1 MLLQTGQLL
10 SQLGTSSS
18 TIAYPLLVLALTDSP
33 AKAGVVGFARSVPW
47 ALFSLPAGL
56 AADRWN
62 RRWLMITADGV
73 RVLAIGSLAA
83 TILLDRVAFWQIV
96 VVAFVE
102 GSGTALFNAARPGAL
117 RAVVPIHQLPA
128 AAAVESG
135 RGAAVRLAAPP
146 LGGALFGIARAL
158 PFLVDAISYGCS
170 TLSLLAMRTPF
181 QEDREPHHASIRTR
195 LAEGLRFVWGRP
207 FLRTCALLFG
217 LTNFIGPGVLFAVIV
232 IGKEQGLS
240 GGGVGAAGCCVRSLP
255 AARVVRVTDRA
266 PPASCSS
273 RPAAR
278 ALDVDRLCRLRV
290 LAERLRARRLHPAD
304 GPRDP
309 VDGLGRPWLP
319 DRDDTRPVARPR
331 GVRNQHNRIAD
342 RAARPTRSRHPARRR
357 VGSRDHRCL
366 CSGRASAC
374 ALGNAEPVD
383 SDCAEPG
390 RASTA
395 LLTTS
400 LRKEA
405 GVRQARTLGIQ
416 EQVERGRYRR
426 RCCHPS
432 LTRGSGRP
440 CPRRGKS
447 SRSSRRSFVPVSG
460 PFSVDPW
467 R

>member
-146 LGGALFGIARAL
+146 VGGALFGIARAL

-240 GGGVGAAGCCVRSLP
+240 GGGLGVLVAAFGACLLLGSFVSPIVRSLLP
-255 AARVVRVTDRA
+255 VRAVLLLELWTWIGCAGFVFWPNVYVLVACILPTAVAIPSTDSVVHGYRIAMTPDRLLGLAESATSTIALLIA
-266 PPASCSS
+266 PFGPLVAGILLGAGS
-273 RPAAR
+273 AR
-278 ALDVDRLCRLRV
+278 ATIAVFAVAGLV
-290 LAERLRARRLHPAD
+290 LALWGTLSPSIR
-304 GPRDP
+304 
-309 VDGLGRPWLP
+309 
-319 DRDDTRPVARPR
+319 
-331 GVRNQHNRIAD
+331 
-342 RAARPTRSRHPARRR
+342 
-357 VGSRDHRCL
+357 
-366 CSGRASAC
+366 
-374 ALGNAEPVD
+374 
-383 SDCAEPG
+383 
-390 RASTA
+390 TA
-395 LLTTS
+395 
-400 LRKEA
+400 
-405 GVRQARTLGIQ
+405 
-416 EQVERGRYRR
+416 
-426 RCCHPS
+426 PS
-432 LTRGSGRP
+432 LDELQQLS
-440 CPRRGKS
+440 
-447 SRSSRRSFVPVSG
+447 
-460 PFSVDPW
+460 
-467 R
+467 